1 MEKLKLETTI
11 AGFSLLFYDGV
22 SNKGDL
28 DNMEL
33 QQGVNEV
40 HFAKLQLD
48 FSPASKPAHAH
59 TLLSAHAP
67 Y

>member
-1 MEKLKLETTI
+1 MKL
-11 AGFSLLFYDGV
+11 

-48 FSPASKPAHAH
+48 FSPLSLASKPAHAQR
-59 TLLSAHAP
+59 